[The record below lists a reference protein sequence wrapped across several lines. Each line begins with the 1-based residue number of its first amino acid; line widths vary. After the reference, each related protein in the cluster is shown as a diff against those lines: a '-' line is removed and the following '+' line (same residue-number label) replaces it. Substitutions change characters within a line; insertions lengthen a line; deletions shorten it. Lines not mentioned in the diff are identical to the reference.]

1 MKKLFAILLAAF
13 MLFDLVACNGTENNN
28 ASGSTSKETTPEI
41 TTPEVT
47 TPETT
52 TPEVTTPEITTPEV
66 TTPPEPEFD
75 EFRFGNEL
83 IPIWVG
89 DTVYEETV
97 MFVGTD
103 DIVPLLYP
111 ATEIVSITDYTG
123 NTTFV
128 EGSDYILENGML
140 KMPEG
145 SNLIY
150 CPESTYWSKHSHD
163 VYTLDKNGNYTIT
176 MACALYPY
184 QVKVT
189 YKHNSTS
196 TISVPNQSE
205 SFKDVIGKLE
215 RGEDV
220 TIIFFGDS
228 ITEGWDCSL
237 KLNIAPYMP
246 QWSALVVQYLANKY
260 EYSINYVDQDTSIV
274 TGAWNY
280 PAEHRVSFGD
290 RGTINYINTAVGG
303 YTAKDAIAKFDTH
316 VSQQID
322 AYGCDLLFYAFGMN
336 CNFEDRNSLGADAKN
351 FAKLLYTKSPDTALV
366 IVSSM
371 LYNTEVQTEHHT
383 KGQEKTLKQI
393 AKAIKA
399 TGQTVEL
406 APLQSVFEQLDAVK
420 RYRDLS
426 GNNMNH
432 PGDYLQRVYAQVV
445 LQTICGYAEK

>member
-13 MLFDLVACNGTENNN
+13 MLFDLVACSGTENNN

-52 TPEVTTPEITTPEV
+52 TPEVTTPETTTPEV

-196 TISVPNQSE
+196 TISVPDQSE

-237 KLNIAPYMP
+237 KLNVAPYMP

-303 YTAKDAIAKFDTH
+303 YTTQTALDKFNTH

-322 AYGCDLLFYAFGMN
+322 KYGCDIIFYAFGMN
-336 CNFEDRNSLGADAKN
+336 DGGNSALRFAKQVKSFADKLFDETPDAK
-351 FAKLLYTKSPDTALV
+351 LV
-366 IVSSM
+366 VVSSM
-371 LYNTEVQTEHHT
+371 LPNTEGANNSPVQF
-383 KGQEKTLKQI
+383 QEESLKPVV
-393 AKAIKA
+393 KALQDA
-399 TGQTVEL
+399 GHVVEL
-406 APLQSVFEQLDAVK
+406 APLQSVHKVIDAAK
-420 RYRDLS
+420 RFRDHS

-432 PGDYLQRVYAQVV
+432 PGDYLQRVYAQVA
-445 LQTICGYAEK
+445 LQTICGYAE